1 MPYRRLPN
9 TDTKRLKAIRTI
21 ISASEDLPTF
31 KLPFSF
37 KSLQQVKTILP
48 NFEREIIL
56 QKEALKHQVSRQK
69 EYAQSIKKA
78 RLYLSHFIQVMNMAI
93 MRGDLPS
100 NTLKFYGLKTNRLPS
115 LSSENNLIKVGKTI
129 IEGERERTLNGGNP
143 ITNPTIALVNVR
155 FEKFLELNQHQ
166 KVIKENYIRANN
178 NVAKLRPE
186 VDKLIQTIWN
196 EIEGFFGNLPDDG
209 KRQMSSTF
217 GVEYVFRRG
226 EINTELK
233 EITENATEENNINK
247 KVDDDPVQYSIS
259 F

>member
-9 TDTKRLKAIRTI
+9 TDIKRLKAIRTI

-56 QKEALKHQVSRQK
+56 QKEALKHQVERQK
-69 EYAQSIKKA
+69 EYSQAIKKA
-78 RLYLSHFIQVMNMAI
+78 RLYISHFIQVMNMAI
-93 MRGDLPS
+93 TRGDLPS
-100 NTLKFYGLKTNRLPS
+100 SALKFYGLKSNKLPS
-115 LSSENNLIKVGKTI
+115 MSNENSLIRVSKKI

-166 KVIKENYIRANN
+166 KVIKENYIRASN
-178 NVAKLRPE
+178 NVANFRPE
-186 VDKLIQTIWN
+186 IDKLIQAIWN
-196 EIEGFFGNLPDDG
+196 EIEGFFSNLPDDG
-209 KRQMSSTF
+209 KREMSSRF
-217 GVEYVFRRG
+217 GVEYVFRKS
-226 EINTELK
+226 ELAHDTE
-233 EITENATEENNINK
+233 EITPKIIEEEKDKKIN
-247 KVDDDPVQYSIS
+247 DNPVQYSIS

>member
-37 KSLQQVKTILP
+37 KSLQQVKSILP

-69 EYAQSIKKA
+69 EYTQAIKKA
-78 RLYLSHFIQVMNMAI
+78 RLYVSHFIQVLNMAI
-93 MRGDLPS
+93 TRGDLPS
-100 NTLKFYGLKTNRLPS
+100 STLKFYGLKSNRLPS
-115 LSSENNLIKVGKTI
+115 ISNENSLIRVGRKI

-166 KVIKENYIRANN
+166 KVIKENYIRASN

-186 VDKLIQTIWN
+186 IDKLIQAIWN

-209 KRQMSSTF
+209 KREMSKSF
-217 GVEYVFRRG
+217 GVEYVFRKS
-226 EINTELK
+226 ELSSDVEEPIEK
-233 EITENATEENNINK
+233 TTEEETNK
-247 KVDDDPVQYSIS
+247 KVSDDPVQYSIS

>member
-9 TDTKRLKAIRTI
+9 TDIKRLKAIRTI

-37 KSLQQVKTILP
+37 KSLQQVKTVLP
-48 NFEREIIL
+48 NFEREITL
-56 QKEALKHQVSRQK
+56 QKEALKHQVTRQK
-69 EYAQSIKKA
+69 EYSLAIKKA
-78 RLYLSHFIQVMNMAI
+78 RLYVSHFIQVMNMAI

-100 NTLKFYGLKTNRLPS
+100 SSLKFYGLKSNRLPS
-115 LSSENNLIKVGKTI
+115 ISNENSLIRVGKKI

-155 FEKFLELNQHQ
+155 FEKFLELNKSQ
-166 KVIKENYIRANN
+166 KVIKENYIRASN

-186 VDKLIQTIWN
+186 IDKLIQTIWN
-196 EIEGFFGNLPDDG
+196 EIEGFFSNLPDDG
-209 KRQMSSTF
+209 KREMSSTF
-217 GVEYVFRRG
+217 GVEYVYRKS
-226 EINTELK
+226 ELAQEPKETPQK
-233 EITENATEENNINK
+233 EIDKRIN
-247 KVDDDPVQYSIS
+247 DDPVQYSIS